1 MSKLFSNCYVMDAIM
16 YVKKSELNNLGQINY
31 CDLDDESIQPNL
43 VRTTNP
49 DHAVL
54 RKLDIKKLPKLIGE
68 KNYPEIIME
77 TDPDSSVLLN
87 FNKKIFIL
95 NASLDFK
102 FVKEELYIIDD
113 EISIDKC
120 VKNYYMANVAICM
133 QKEDIPYINYILN
146 RGNSIIFSIN
156 DLIIMQYEKY
166 CDWHNA
172 KIN

>member
-1 MSKLFSNCYVMDAIM
+1 MSKLFSNYYVMDAIM
-16 YVKKSELNNLGQINY
+16 YVKKSELNNLRQINY
-31 CDLDDESIQPNL
+31 WDLDGETIQSNL
-43 VRTTNP
+43 IRTTNP
-49 DHAVL
+49 DQGIL
-54 RKLDIKKLPKLIGE
+54 KKLDIKKFPKLIGE

-102 FVKEELYIIDD
+102 FVKEELYIVDD
-113 EISIDKC
+113 DIPIDKC

-133 QKEDIPYINYILN
+133 QKEDIPYINYIIN
-146 RGNSIIFSIN
+146 KSSSIIFSIN

-166 CDWHNA
+166 CELH
-172 KIN
+172 